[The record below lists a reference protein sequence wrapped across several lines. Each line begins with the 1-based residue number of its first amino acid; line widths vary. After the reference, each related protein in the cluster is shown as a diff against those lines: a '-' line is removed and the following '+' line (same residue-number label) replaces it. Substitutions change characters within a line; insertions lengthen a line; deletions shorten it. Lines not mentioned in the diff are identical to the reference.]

1 MFSMALTNP
10 VVFKFTVGLSGAFVA
25 FSVVDVVASS
35 VCFVD
40 FAETCVVVS
49 PADGVWFSTGGTW
62 ALEIRSLAD
71 LVSLSYLVG
80 VDWDLVASLV
90 CSIVNWIDLSEVNGI
105 VWRSAPSD
113 LGVLY
118 EVLET
123 SVDFTGKEVLFL
135 MRSESWEEV
144 SGFCEVVLN
153 LVLVSV
159 ELTGVPDVLVTGLQ
173 DIFLM
178 GAEVECPPSDLFSEL
193 VDPWSSAERSFR
205 AIGCFPW
212 LLRFFSEVGNGS

>member
-1 MFSMALTNP
+1 MGF
-10 VVFKFTVGLSGAFVA
+10 SGAVVA

-35 VCFVD
+35 VRSVD

-62 ALEIRSLAD
+62 AIEVLSLAG

-80 VDWDLVASLV
+80 IDWDLVADGGYSFSLSDVASLV
-90 CSIVNWIDLSEVNGI
+90 CSVVNRTDLSEVNGI
-105 VWRSAPSD
+105 VWCSAPGD
-113 LGVLY
+113 LGALY

-123 SVDFTGKEVLFL
+123 PVDFTGKEVLFL

-144 SGFCEVVLN
+144 SGFREVVLN

-159 ELTGVPDVLVTGLQ
+159 ELTGVPDVLLTGLQ
-173 DIFLM
+173 DVLLM
-178 GAEVECPPSDLFSEL
+178 GAEVECPPSDIFSEF

-212 LLRFFSEVGNGS
+212 LLRFFSEAGNGS

>member
-135 MRSESWEEV
+135 MRSESGAGMGHKGKI
-144 SGFCEVVLN
+144 SNQGCDTTKAVL
-153 LVLVSV
+153 
-159 ELTGVPDVLVTGLQ
+159 
-173 DIFLM
+173 
-178 GAEVECPPSDLFSEL
+178 
-193 VDPWSSAERSFR
+193 SAELGGVND
-205 AIGCFPW
+205 IGSPQ
-212 LLRFFSEVGNGS
+212 